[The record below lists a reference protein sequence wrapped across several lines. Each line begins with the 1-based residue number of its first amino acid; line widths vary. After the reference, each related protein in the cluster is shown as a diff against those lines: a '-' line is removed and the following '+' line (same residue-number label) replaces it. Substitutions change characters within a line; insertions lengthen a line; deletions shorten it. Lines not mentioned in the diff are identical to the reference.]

1 MGLLH
6 PGLMQTMMLTRLMH
20 PCGNGGAIREQPPS
34 LHRSICQ
41 HGNICHDRR
50 CLAVVVA
57 VLFFAVVQA
66 HPLAQPMACLQPG
79 LIQPVDPG
87 LIQPVVVHEPVAV
100 LWFPSSKHSPG
111 SRWTFWEVDL
121 LEPGGRCEP
130 VAFLQAGLIQPG
142 LIQPGDSLQAGS
154 CWKRQKCY
162 S

>member
-1 MGLLH
+1 MGGVPVPVQALTYHGPFGRVSPAATCKPYQFHERLAALLVA
-6 PGLMQTMMLTRLMH
+6 LVAETL
-20 PCGNGGAIREQPPS
+20 
-34 LHRSICQ
+34 
-41 HGNICHDRR
+41 
-50 CLAVVVA
+50 VA
-57 VLFFAVVQA
+57 VIFRQVVQA
-66 HPLAQPMACLQPG
+66 HPLAQPMACLEPG

-111 SRWTFWEVDL
+111 SRWTFWEGDL

-130 VAFLQAGLIQPG
+130 VPFLQAGLIQPG
-142 LIQPGDSLQAGS
+142 LIQPVAFLQAGT